1 MKYKKLL
8 IVAATVTA
16 MATHS
21 AQAGDIDLDDKQV
34 QIAED
39 ITRNVPAESRNV
51 NALRLTKPDS
61 QQPSAKNGPQKV
73 QPAGAQALMALG
85 LGLIVTPSMFGGAF
99 SN

>member
-1 MKYKKLL
+1 MKYTKLL
-8 IVAATVTA
+8 IVAAAVTA

-39 ITRNVPAESRNV
+39 ISRNVPAESRNV

-61 QQPSAKNGPQKV
+61 RQPSAENGPQKV

-99 SN
+99 LN